1 MKIFLVTA
9 AAALAL
15 AACAETRPASPAGGP
30 TVMTT
35 TSVQAEPVAEV
46 RDTQMRLQA
55 AGFYNGP
62 IDGVLGPE
70 TQAAVERYQQNRR
83 LPVTGRLDDA
93 TRNALRVPPATPVA
107 LTNPTDVRTVQNRLR
122 QLNHYSGPADGVW
135 GPGTQ
140 VAVENFQRSRNLAVG
155 EMNQATLSAM
165 GLDPSTFPVRHSA
178 ATTIREPLEPGVV
191 RGVQQRLKA
200 QGYYNGA
207 VDGRWGPRTEQ
218 ALARFQRSRS
228 LEPTGHLNP
237 TTATAL
243 GLDPNNLS
251 LSAVPRR

>member
-1 MKIFLVTA
+1 MKILLVTA
-9 AAALAL
+9 ATALAL
-15 AACAETRPASPAGGP
+15 AACADTRP
-30 TVMTT
+30 TT
-35 TSVQAEPVAEV
+35 TAARPTATVTTTMQAEPVAEV

-62 IDGVLGPE
+62 IDGVWGPE
-70 TQAAVERYQQNRR
+70 TQAAVERYQQNRK
-83 LPVTGRLDDA
+83 LPVTGRIDEP
-93 TRNALRVPPATPVA
+93 TRTALRVPPATPVA
-107 LTNPTDVRTVQNRLR
+107 LTDPTDVRTVQNRLR
-122 QLNHYSGPADGVW
+122 QLNHYDGRADGVW
-135 GPGTQ
+135 GPSTQ
-140 VAVENFQRSRNLAVG
+140 VAVESFQRSRNLAVG
-155 EMNQATLSAM
+155 ELNQATLSAM
-165 GLDPSTFPVRHSA
+165 GLDPGAFPVRHSA
-178 ATTIREPLEPGVV
+178 ATTIREPLQPGVV

-200 QGYYNGA
+200 QGYYNGG

-251 LSAVPRR
+251 LSAVPR